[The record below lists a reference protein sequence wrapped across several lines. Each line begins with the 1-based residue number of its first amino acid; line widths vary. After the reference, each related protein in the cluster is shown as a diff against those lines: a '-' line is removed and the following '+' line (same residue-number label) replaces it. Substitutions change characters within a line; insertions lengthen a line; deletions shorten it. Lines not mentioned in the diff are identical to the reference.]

1 MVLKLMLMIH
11 RAHRCHIDNSQVTNL
26 AYLALGCAHNLG
38 ITQDMSSAR
47 TMSSGTSDKEQMTDL
62 LEEIR
67 ALLGLY
73 CVLSM

>member
-1 MVLKLMLMIH
+1 MIH
-11 RAHRCHIDNSQVTNL
+11 RAHRCHIDDSQVINL
-26 AYLALGCAHNLG
+26 AYLTLGYAHNLG
-38 ITQDMSSAR
+38 VTQDMSSAQR
-47 TMSSGTSDKEQMTDL
+47 MSSGTSDKKQMTNL

>member
-1 MVLKLMLMIH
+1 MVVEFMLMIH

-26 AYLALGCAHNLG
+26 AYLALGYAHNLG
-38 ITQDMSSAR
+38 VTQDMLSAQ
-47 TMSSGTSDKEQMTDL
+47 TTSAGTSDKAQMANL
-62 LEEIR
+62 LAAIR